1 MHCRHDGL
9 TMMENKQVE
18 LFQALARTAES
29 VARTAEY
36 SADVHDNATKTLPDA
51 REHAARD
58 RRLAEAERAA
68 AAAYRNEQ
76 VPPHDV
82 RQVVRGA

>member
-1 MHCRHDGL
+1 
-9 TMMENKQVE
+9 MEDKQAE

-36 SADVHDNATKTLPDA
+36 SAEVHDDATKALPDA
-51 REHAARD
+51 GEHAARG

-68 AAAYRNEQ
+68 AAAYRNEE
-76 VPPHDV
+76 VPPREV
-82 RQVVRGA
+82 RQVLRDVSQEGDYR